1 MHIVGKFLKYT
12 MGVIMSVFV
21 LPILMVAAGT
31 FPITDWSNAGNLIH
45 PWLQL
50 VLAMLLATGLTYGF
64 GRLLETRRS
73 RW

>member
-1 MHIVGKFLKYT
+1 MNIMGKFLKILL
-12 MGVIMSVFV
+12 VAIMSVFV
-21 LPILMVAAGT
+21 LHILMVAAGN
-31 FPITDWSNAGNLIH
+31 FPITDWSNVGNLIH